1 MAVSAFKS
9 TSRRGPTRPSPSSS
23 SSSSKISALSDK
35 ESNSAAANSKS
46 APPHALRRSRSV
58 SAAARNPR
66 LDASSS
72 TGSDF
77 LITRENPLYS
87 SNSSSPPDNDKT
99 KDDDFPIM
107 VSKLKEDSIPKL
119 SKPNAPS
126 DSDFRRGRSLSRTA
140 DAIKPSATT
149 TNGKPLT
156 RERSLSRVDTG
167 HRRAR
172 SVSRAPTSRGYSS
185 VNSES
190 DVEVRRSLPTMPR
203 NGNAPSGVKGVG
215 RSSFTDRTSS
225 SWQVQ
230 SDGSAT
236 TLPSSPTYSWE
247 DAALGGSFS
256 DAEAKTIKA
265 VCEQMK
271 ASQVDNLGSDTSDRI
286 YETVRSEVRRA
297 IADIQGDLETVI
309 QAIQRSAIG
318 NADITDIPPDLVNP
332 SAVELVLDIRREYAS
347 KLEQSHERAMK
358 LRADLA
364 VEEHRGL
371 ELNRILKEVL
381 PDPKASNGRKPRV
394 GRKSSI
400 ERRKMSK
407 RLTEEAMAYFD
418 ECVSLSTFDSS
429 DFSSQEEPPLRFVGT
444 HVADR
449 SPFSPATPSLTADGN
464 RILCDVC
471 IQEPDSMSSDRG
483 SGLSASSSKVEEP
496 AAGEVSAGSLET
508 QSARSFQ
515 FSFTSKSNDNL
526 EIQQDIDKYTKGS
539 VKGIERI
546 DTDTQSCY
554 EYDLDEYELPSSHQ
568 SMLFDRVFFRSRIA
582 YGSMLLCSGGGF
594 GFSIYR

>member
-271 ASQVDNLGSDTSDRI
+271 GV
-286 YETVRSEVRRA
+286 
-297 IADIQGDLETVI
+297 

-449 SPFSPATPSLTADGN
+449 SPFSPATPSLTA
-464 RILCDVC
+464 
-471 IQEPDSMSSDRG
+471 EPDSMSSDRG

>member
-23 SSSSKISALSDK
+23 SSKISALSDK
-35 ESNSAAANSKS
+35 ESNSAAPNSKS

-66 LDASSS
+66 LNASSS

-107 VSKLKEDSIPKL
+107 ASKLKEDSIPKL
-119 SKPNAPS
+119 SKPNGPS

-203 NGNAPSGVKGVG
+203 NGNAASGVKGVE
-215 RSSFTDRTSS
+215 RSSVTDRTSS

-271 ASQVDNLGSDTSDRI
+271 ASQLDNLGPDTSDRI

-297 IADIQGDLETVI
+297 IADIQGDLET
-309 QAIQRSAIG
+309 AIQRSAIG

-444 HVADR
+444 RVADR
-449 SPFSPATPSLTADGN
+449 SPFSPVTPSLTADGRN
-464 RILCDVC
+464 NKK
-471 IQEPDSMSSDRG
+471 EPDSMSSDRG
-483 SGLSASSSKVEEP
+483 SGLSASSSKVEEL

-515 FSFTSKSNDNL
+515 FSFTSKSNDSL
-526 EIQQDIDKYTKGS
+526 DIQQDIDKYTKGS

-546 DTDTQSCY
+546 DTDNHSCY
-554 EYDLDEYELPSSHQ
+554 EYDLDEYELQSSQQ
-568 SMLFDRVFFRSRIA
+568 SMLFDRVFFRNRIA
-582 YGSMLLCSGGGF
+582 SGSMLLCIGGGF
-594 GFSIYR
+594 GISIYR